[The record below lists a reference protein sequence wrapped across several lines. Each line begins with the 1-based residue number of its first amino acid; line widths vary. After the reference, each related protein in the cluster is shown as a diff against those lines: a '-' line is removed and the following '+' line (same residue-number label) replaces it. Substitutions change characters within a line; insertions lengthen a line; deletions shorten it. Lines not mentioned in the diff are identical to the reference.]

1 MYDKWVFIGVL
12 VSFAFSELTGITPG
26 GIIVPAYLALNL
38 TEPRRVA
45 ATLLI
50 SLLVFGLMKLLE
62 QVFILYGRRKFV
74 LAVCLSFGLTALFQT
89 LPGVGYFFDVIGCL
103 VPGIFARELDR
114 QGVVK
119 TMAALVVV
127 VGLLAMMM
135 QWVGLL

>member
-74 LAVCLSFGLTALFQT
+74 W
-89 LPGVGYFFDVIGCL
+89 P
-103 VPGIFARELDR
+103 FAFRS
-114 QGVVK
+114 G
-119 TMAALVVV
+119 
-127 VGLLAMMM
+127 
-135 QWVGLL
+135 